1 MTIPASGAPDS
12 PIAQVHGDCDPRFRR
27 VRDAFRENFP
37 LHNEI
42 GAAVCLEVSG
52 ERRVDLWGGHC
63 DAARSRPWQRDTL
76 VNAYSVGKGI
86 TSALVLA
93 LVERGVLSL
102 DEPVRRLWPEFDS
115 EGKGDVTLRVILS
128 HRAGLPGV
136 RALLPPRAMYD
147 WERMTREL
155 ACQRPFWQPGTQHGY
170 HVNTFGF
177 LVGELVRRA
186 TGLRVGDAL
195 REFVTGPLG
204 LGADY
209 HIGLASD
216 EHHRVADFLA
226 PAYPED
232 ADPRLLAQAFKATGD
247 SERDVMIRHSY
258 FNPPG
263 ISGGS
268 VVNTAAW
275 REAEIPST
283 NSHGTARAVAAIYS
297 AFLAT
302 GLVGAGLRADAL
314 SMHSEGVDLIL
325 ERPSRFGLGFQLP
338 QETRP
343 IGPNLGSFGHFGY
356 GGSIGF
362 ADPETGIAFGYL
374 MNRAG
379 QRWQTPRVQNLIDA
393 VYASL

>member
-1 MTIPASGAPDS
+1 MASPGPT
-12 PIAQVHGDCDPRFRR
+12 PGIHGECDPDFSR
-27 VRDAFRENFP
+27 VRDAFRENFSE
-37 LHNEI
+37 HNEI
-42 GAAVCLEVSG
+42 GAAVCIEVFG
-52 ERRVDLWGGHC
+52 TKRVDLWGGYC
-63 DAARSRPWQRDTL
+63 DAARTRPWQRDTL
-76 VNAYSVGKGI
+76 VNAYSVGKGV

-93 LVERGVLSL
+93 LVERDLLRL
-102 DEPVRRLWPEFDS
+102 DEPVSRVWPEFDS

-136 RALLPPRAMYD
+136 RALLPERAMFD
-147 WERMTREL
+147 WELMTSQL
-155 ACQRPFWQPGTQHGY
+155 ASQRPFWQPGSQHGY

-177 LVGELVRRA
+177 LVGEMVRRV
-186 TGLRVGDAL
+186 TGLRVGEAL
-195 REFVTGPLG
+195 RKFVTGP

-209 HIGLASD
+209 HIGLPSA
-216 EHHRVADFLA
+216 EHHRVADFVA
-226 PAYPED
+226 PEYYESPD
-232 ADPRLLAQAFKATGD
+232 AKLLALSFNAAGD
-247 SERDVMIRHSY
+247 SERDVMIRHTY
-258 FNPPG
+258 FNPLG
-263 ISGGS
+263 LSGEG

-297 AFLAT
+297 AFLAG
-302 GLVGAGLRADAL
+302 GLVGETIRSDAL
-314 SMHSEGVDLIL
+314 STHSEGMDLII

-343 IGPNLGSFGHFGY
+343 IGPNAQSFGHFGY

-362 ADPETGIAFGYL
+362 ADPETGLAFGYL
-374 MNRAG
+374 MNRPG